1 MKLLKEHHEEFR
13 HTGALDNVLER
24 GGRGIQRDDWV
35 HMAEQPPNTE
45 NYALLYWVRGSIHAL
60 EVKGAALN
68 KMKKGIHIN
77 TQRSATQCRQPL

>member
-24 GGRGIQRDDWV
+24 GGRGIRKDVWI

-45 NYALLYWVRGSIHAL
+45 NYALLYRVRGSIHAL

-68 KMKKGIHIN
+68 KMKKGTHIN

>member
-24 GGRGIQRDDWV
+24 GGSGIQRDAWV
-35 HMAEQPPNTE
+35 HMAEQAPNTE
-45 NYALLYWVRGSIHAL
+45 NYALLYRVRESIHAL

-68 KMKKGIHIN
+68 KMKKGTHIN
-77 TQRSATQCRQPL
+77 TQRSETQCTPPL

>member
-24 GGRGIQRDDWV
+24 GGTGIRRDAWV

-45 NYALLYWVRGSIHAL
+45 NYALLYRVRRSIHAL

-68 KMKKGIHIN
+68 KMKKGTHIN
-77 TQRSATQCRQPL
+77 TQRSAIQCTQPL